1 MSARCGLAPALVP
14 THDSILTTHHS
25 RCQGFDTPCVKARR
39 FVGEIVSENRQAC
52 LWPRF
57 RKTYEKMRTSP
68 DGLLVVDPAECKVT
82 IKHLSELP
90 KIMELLHA
98 LNDPLAG
105 GKNVG
110 KLVTKIP
117 VLAARVV
124 ERALSQSRKK
134 EVYSID
140 QAINMVGNRGL
151 EGELLTLLED
161 LTIKKAEAEDP
172 R

>member
-1 MSARCGLAPALVP
+1 
-14 THDSILTTHHS
+14 
-25 RCQGFDTPCVKARR
+25 
-39 FVGEIVSENRQAC
+39 
-52 LWPRF
+52 
-57 RKTYEKMRTSP
+57 MRTSP
-68 DGLLVVDPAECKVT
+68 DGLLIVDPSECKVT

-90 KIMELLHA
+90 KIMELLQA
-98 LNDPLAG
+98 LNDPMAG

-110 KLVTKIP
+110 KLVAKIP

-134 EVYSID
+134 EIYSVD

-151 EGELLTLLED
+151 ESEMLQLLED
-161 LTIKKAEAEDP
+161 LTIKKSEAEDP

>member
-1 MSARCGLAPALVP
+1 MAFWLSTPPSARSRS
-14 THDSILTTHHS
+14 SI
-25 RCQGFDTPCVKARR
+25 
-39 FVGEIVSENRQAC
+39 
-52 LWPRF
+52 
-57 RKTYEKMRTSP
+57 
-68 DGLLVVDPAECKVT
+68 
-82 IKHLSELP
+82 LSELP
-90 KIMELLHA
+90 KITALLRA

-110 KLVTKIP
+110 KLVTTIP

-134 EVYSID
+134 EISSVD

-151 EGELLTLLED
+151 ESELLTLLED
-161 LTIKKAEAEDP
+161 LTIKKSEAEDP

>member
-1 MSARCGLAPALVP
+1 
-14 THDSILTTHHS
+14 
-25 RCQGFDTPCVKARR
+25 
-39 FVGEIVSENRQAC
+39 
-52 LWPRF
+52 
-57 RKTYEKMRTSP
+57 MRTSP
-68 DGLLVVDPAECKVT
+68 DGYLVVDPSECKITV
-82 IKHLSELP
+82 KHLAELP
-90 KIMELLHA
+90 RITELLNA

-124 ERALSQSRKK
+124 ERALSRKSK
-134 EVYSID
+134 KDISSVD
-140 QAINMVGNRGL
+140 QAINMIGNRGL
-151 EGELLTLLED
+151 ESELLQLLED

>member
-1 MSARCGLAPALVP
+1 
-14 THDSILTTHHS
+14 
-25 RCQGFDTPCVKARR
+25 
-39 FVGEIVSENRQAC
+39 
-52 LWPRF
+52 
-57 RKTYEKMRTSP
+57 MRTSP
-68 DGLLVVDPAECKVT
+68 DGFLIVDPLECKVT

-105 GKNVG
+105 GRNVG

-117 VLAARVV
+117 VLAARLVD
-124 ERALSQSRKK
+124 RALSQSRKK
-134 EVYSID
+134 QIASLD
-140 QAINMVGNRGL
+140 QALNLVGNRGL
-151 EGELLTLLED
+151 ESELLQLLED

>member
-1 MSARCGLAPALVP
+1 
-14 THDSILTTHHS
+14 
-25 RCQGFDTPCVKARR
+25 
-39 FVGEIVSENRQAC
+39 
-52 LWPRF
+52 
-57 RKTYEKMRTSP
+57 MRTSP
-68 DGLLVVDPAECKVT
+68 DGLLIVDPSECKITV
-82 IKHLSELP
+82 KHLAELP
-90 KIMELLHA
+90 RILELLHA

-124 ERALSQSRKK
+124 DRALTQSRKK

-151 EGELLTLLED
+151 ESELLTLLED